1 MKYFVT
7 FFHCQIINGYYVS
20 TFTFT
25 SRYGNFTND
34 EVKAAISEMLTKQDN
49 FWRGELIIKEIVR
62 VTKREYDRITSKTK

>member
-20 TFTFT
+20 IFTFT
-25 SRYGNFTND
+25 SKSGNFTNN
-34 EVKAAISEMLTKQDN
+34 EVKAAISEMLTRQDN

-62 VTKREYDRITSKTK
+62 VTKREYARITSKTK